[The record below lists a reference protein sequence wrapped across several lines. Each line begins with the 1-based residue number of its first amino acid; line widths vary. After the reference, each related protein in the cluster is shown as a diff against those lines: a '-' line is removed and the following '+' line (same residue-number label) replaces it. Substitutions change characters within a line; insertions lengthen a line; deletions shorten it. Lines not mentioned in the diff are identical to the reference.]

1 MKKHYD
7 FSNGERGRFYR
18 GSKPMRVVVNVS
30 NPDSLSHFEVYSDAQ
45 GKYRF
50 RLATASTVIF
60 TSEHDYETKDDCLAA
75 ISIVRQDSIV
85 APTVFS

>member
-1 MKKHYD
+1 MKKEYD
-7 FSNGERGRFYR
+7 FSKAQRGRFFR
-18 GSKPMRVVVNVS
+18 GSKPMRVVVNVL
-30 NPDSLSHFEVYSDAQ
+30 NPDSLSHFEVYSDTQ

-60 TSEHDYETKDDCLAA
+60 TSEHDYDSKDACLAA

>member
-1 MKKHYD
+1 MKKEYD
-7 FSNGERGRFYR
+7 FSNAERGRFYR
-18 GSKPMRVVVNVS
+18 GSKPLRVVVNVS
-30 NPDSLSHFEVYSDAQ
+30 ESGTHSHFEVYSDSQ

-60 TSEHDYETKDDCLAA
+60 TSEHDYDTKDACLAA

>member
-1 MKKHYD
+1 MKKEYD
-7 FSNGERGRFYR
+7 FSKAQRGRFFR
-18 GSKPMRVVVNVS
+18 GFKPMRVVVNVLK
-30 NPDSLSHFEVYSDAQ
+30 PDSLSRFEVYSNAQ

-60 TSEHDYETKDDCLAA
+60 TSEHDYDSKDDCLAA
-75 ISIVRQDSIV
+75 ISVVRQDSIV